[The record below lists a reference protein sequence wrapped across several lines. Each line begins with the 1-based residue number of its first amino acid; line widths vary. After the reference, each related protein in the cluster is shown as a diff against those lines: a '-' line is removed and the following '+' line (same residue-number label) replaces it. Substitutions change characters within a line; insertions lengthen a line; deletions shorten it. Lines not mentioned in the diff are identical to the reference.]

1 MLVKFFLESLVG
13 FQKRLDIGVGSFLA
27 KETDDR
33 QGFQREEQ
41 TGLNVVNAEVPAVF
55 WPLTAARIASVSC
68 LAILRMVARSSWLL
82 SGSVKGRSSILSWT
96 ESKISFSMLELRLY
110 EFVGYM
116 QLRRCS

>member
-41 TGLNVVNAEVPAVF
+41 TGLNVVNAEVPAGG
-55 WPLTAARIASVSC
+55 I
-68 LAILRMVARSSWLL
+68 
-82 SGSVKGRSSILSWT
+82 
-96 ESKISFSMLELRLY
+96 
-110 EFVGYM
+110 
-116 QLRRCS
+116 